1 MTKKH
6 KIKVGM
12 SLYLAGSMLL
22 TMPNMTVLAV
32 EAQSSFTDTRGHWAS
47 EAIERMSS
55 YKLVNG
61 YNGLFRPS
69 DFITRGE
76 MSIIIDHVMD
86 YQNSATNTFTDLEEA
101 FYTDAVLKA
110 YEADLL
116 LESNGLVRPKENI
129 TRQEVAYM
137 IYNAFDI
144 ETSTEASNFLDAHD
158 VAAWATESVN
168 SLAAKGVIQ
177 GSEGKFRPNAPIT
190 RAEAV
195 TILNRLLTGYYN
207 TAGTYTGEVNGTAVI
222 SAADANLKDVVIK
235 GDLII
240 AEGVAEGDVVLNN
253 VTVEG
258 RTIIRGGGVNSI
270 KVEGS
275 SKLKDVV
282 MAKEGPAVRIA
293 VSDSAT
299 VNNVTV
305 GKKSNDVVVAGNI
318 GTVKLEAK
326 GAGLTVQEGKIE
338 TLEVAAEN
346 AKVDIKGAADIKT
359 LNVSEQAKD
368 TKVDVSKNATIR
380 TVNADAKATIS
391 GAGTVAKVNANA
403 NDVAVKTTGTEV
415 VAATGTTG
423 VMAGN
428 EPVKGGS
435 SSNTTKPNSGNSSNS
450 GSSGDSGN
458 SGNSGN
464 PGNSGNTQNK
474 DLAITKVESVR
485 NGLVRVTLN
494 KASDKRLTKSQ
505 FSIICTGAGKDMTVL
520 SVNTIDNKV
529 YDLTTSYF
537 DDNTYSLG
545 ILLDNGKLIQK
556 DFVSK
561 FDCPEIK
568 SESMTRVSETS
579 AEFTFIS
586 DTAGTFYYALG
597 KAAPAR
603 TISNEISA
611 LSPANYLS
619 SARTLFNEEPT
630 AEELMQKGTKVDMK
644 YQYNELQ
651 INSLTANTPYTLY
664 YVAVDHDNKV
674 TPVKSIQIAAEP
686 AKTPEPGNIQIESAK
701 GFAIPGADFFDE
713 QAGFEFVLS
722 EATQKPL
729 ELKDITI
736 TCPQEKDLTIG
747 RVETKD
753 NKNYKVYMKPGYM
766 YTNGNTYAITIK
778 FSDGTIATKKLFVD
792 IWVDDVT
799 RMKVE
804 ATTSGAIQVTFNA
817 KEGGKIYYDVTS
829 EDQGH
834 TGFKDPTELFA
845 KGKVQP
851 ITSGY
856 NKISNIVATKGQ
868 WFIYTLEDEVG
879 NRMPNYYAYKV
890 PAYIEPTPEEKPEEK
905 PEAEKAPEIIGIEYS
920 ATGGRYNKGKITV
933 TLSRAV
939 NVAALNPSEASIS
952 NTKGRVALEATIP
965 NDETDTVQFDIG
977 QYNSGIINSGD
988 HRFSMKLS
996 YQDKDGNVKNAILI
1010 GNFTTS

>member
-12 SLYLAGSMLL
+12 SLYLASSMLL

-32 EAQSSFTDTRGHWAS
+32 ESQSSFTDTRGHWAS

-61 YNGLFRPS
+61 YNGQFRPS

-86 YQNSATNTFTDLEEA
+86 YQNSATNTFADLEEA

-116 LESNGLVRPKENI
+116 LETNGLVRPKENI

-144 ETSTEASNFLDAHD
+144 ETSKEAANFLDANE
-158 VAAWATESVN
+158 VASWATESVN

-240 AEGVAEGDVVLNN
+240 AEGVAEGDVILNN

-270 KVEGS
+270 KVEGNS
-275 SKLKDVV
+275 NLKDVV

-293 VSDSAT
+293 VSNSAT
-299 VNNVTV
+299 VSNVTV
-305 GKKSNDVVVAGNI
+305 DKRSNDVVVAGNI

-346 AKVDIKGAADIKT
+346 AKVDIRGTADIKT

-368 TKVDVSKNATIR
+368 TKIDVSKNANVR

-391 GAGTVAKVNANA
+391 GAGTVSKVNANA
-403 NDVAVKTTGTEV
+403 NDVAVKTPGTEV
-415 VAATGTTG
+415 VAAKGTTG

-428 EPVKGGS
+428 ESVKGGS
-435 SSNTTKPNSGNSSNS
+435 SSNTTKPDSGSSGNSGNSGNSSNS
-450 GSSGDSGN
+450 G
-458 SGNSGN
+458 
-464 PGNSGNTQNK
+464 NSGNTQNK
-474 DLAITKVESVR
+474 ELAITKVESVR

-494 KASDKRLTKSQ
+494 RASEKKLTKSQ

-520 SVNTIDNKV
+520 SVNTTDNKV

-597 KAAPAR
+597 KATSAR
-603 TISNEISA
+603 TMSNEISA
-611 LSPANYLS
+611 FSPVNYLS
-619 SARTLFNEEPT
+619 SAKTLFNEEPT

-651 INSLTANTPYTLY
+651 IQSLAANTPYTLY

-686 AKTPEPGNIQIESAK
+686 AKAPEPGNIQIESAK

-713 QAGFEFVLS
+713 RAGFDFVLS

-736 TCPQEKDLTIG
+736 TCPKEKDLTIG
-747 RVETKD
+747 RVETTD
-753 NKNYKVYMKPGYM
+753 NKNYKVYMKPGYQ
-766 YTNGNTYAITIK
+766 YTNGNTYTITVK
-778 FSDGTIATKKLFVD
+778 FSDGTIASKKLFVD

-804 ATTSGAIQVTFNA
+804 ATTSSAIQVTFNA
-817 KEGGKIYYDVTS
+817 KEGGKMYYDVTS
-829 EDQGH
+829 EDQGD
-834 TGFKDPTELFA
+834 TSFKDPKELFA
-845 KGKVQP
+845 KGKVQT
-851 ITSGY
+851 ITSGL
-856 NKISNIVATKGQ
+856 NKITNIAATQGQ

-890 PAYIEPTPEEKPEEK
+890 PAYSGTTPGEKPEEK
-905 PEAEKAPEIIGIEYS
+905 PEAAPEIVKIELTTS
-920 ATGGRYNKGKITV
+920 NTGWGTGKQIVV
-933 TLSRAV
+933 TLNRSVYPIDLYSR
-939 NVAALNPSEASIS
+939 EATLT
-952 NTKGRVALEATIP
+952 NTEGRVAL
-965 NDETDTVQFDIG
+965 
-977 QYNSGIINSGD
+977 SGITMSSDQDPFRNTLRYDIMSGSLKSGL
-988 HRFSMKLS
+988 HRLTIKLE
-996 YQDKDGNVKNAILI
+996 YQDKEDGPYKEEILS
-1010 GNFTTS
+1010 GEFTTP